1 MSYHIEEF
9 KAWLKSDNV
18 IKTKEGYRCQCNQ
31 WQQLFTLNELKAYF
45 RKEYW
50 KQFHMFSI

>member
-1 MSYHIEEF
+1 MSYHVEEF

-45 RKEYW
+45 RKEY
-50 KQFHMFSI
+50 